1 MAIRKETVVIGGHLK
16 AREAGSGLPFKKVGL
31 VSTIQ
36 HATETNSLTLND
48 TTTPQGG
55 EYDSLDRVTSVALT
69 INFREIYSWVLGA
82 LVWGD
87 VTSVPAATHTAE
99 IKRAGVDGTIALEHM
114 PLTIAGVTNVVDGA
128 PGTVEF
134 VEFDDWNMT
143 GSGIEIVA
151 GGALEA
157 AIKAAEAT
165 TPAAPYLVAIDYSS
179 AVVDVIEA
187 LTNSGKTFEFLF
199 EGENAA
205 GTQKRVEARF
215 YQCRLNLAT
224 SMDWINTEDFGAF
237 EATAKVL
244 RDDTKVGAGTSKYFR
259 IKKELPAAA

>member
-1 MAIRKETVVIGGHLK
+1 MTIKKETVVIGGHLK
-16 AREAGSGLPFKKVGL
+16 AREYGSGLPFQKVGL

-36 HATETNSLTLND
+36 HATETNTLTLND

-55 EYDSLDRVTSVALT
+55 EYDSLDRVTGVTLN
-69 INFREIYSWVLGA
+69 INFREIFSWVFAA

-87 VTSVPAATHTAE
+87 VTNVAAATHTGE
-99 IKRAGVDGTIALEHM
+99 IKRAGVDGTIALDHM
-114 PLTIAGVTNVVDGA
+114 PLTISGVSNEASDTDFD
-128 PGTVEF
+128 ED
-134 VEFDDWNMT
+134 DDWIMT
-143 GSGIEIVA
+143 GSGIQVVA

-157 AIKAAEAT
+157 AIEAAGT
-165 TPAAPYLVAIDYSS
+165 TPYNVSVDYSS
-179 AVVDVIEA
+179 AEVDVIEA

-215 YQCRLNLAT
+215 FMCRLNLAT
-224 SMDWINTEDFGAF
+224 TMDWINTEDFGAF

-244 RDDTKVGAGTSKYFR
+244 RDDSRVGAGTSKYFR
-259 IKKELPAAA
+259 IKKEKAAA

>member
-1 MAIRKETVVIGGHLK
+1 MTIKKETVVIGGHLK
-16 AREAGSGLPFKKVGL
+16 AREQGSGLPFQKVGL

-55 EYDSLDRVTSVALT
+55 EYDSLDRVTGVTLN
-69 INFREIYSWVLGA
+69 INFREIFSWVFAA

-87 VTSVPAATHTAE
+87 VTNVAAATHTGE
-99 IKRAGVDGTIALEHM
+99 IKRAGVDGTIALDHM
-114 PLTIAGVTNVVDGA
+114 PLTISGVSNEAGDTDFD
-128 PGTVEF
+128 ED
-134 VEFDDWNMT
+134 DDWIMT
-143 GSGIEIVA
+143 GSGIQVVA

-157 AIKAAEAT
+157 AIEAAGT
-165 TPAAPYLVAIDYSS
+165 TPYNVSVDYSS
-179 AVVDVIEA
+179 AEVDVIEA

-215 YQCRLNLAT
+215 FMCRLNLAT
-224 SMDWINTEDFGAF
+224 TMDWINTEDFGAF

-244 RDDTKVGAGTSKYFR
+244 RDDSRVGAGTSKYFR
-259 IKKELPAAA
+259 IKKEKAAA

>member
-1 MAIRKETVVIGGHLK
+1 MTIKKETVVIGGHLK
-16 AREAGSGLPFKKVGL
+16 AREYGSGLPFQKVGL

-55 EYDSLDRVTSVALT
+55 EYDSLDRVTGVSLT
-69 INFREIYSWVLGA
+69 INFREIYSWVWAA

-87 VTSVPAATHTAE
+87 VTNVAAATHTGE
-99 IKRAGVDGTIALEHM
+99 IKRAGVDGTIALDHM
-114 PLTIAGVTNVVDGA
+114 PLTITGVSNEAGDTDFD
-128 PGTVEF
+128 ED
-134 VEFDDWNMT
+134 DDWIMT
-143 GSGIEIVA
+143 GSGIQVVA

-157 AIKAAEAT
+157 AIIAAGV
-165 TPAAPYLVAIDYSS
+165 TPYNVSVDYSS
-179 AVVDVIEA
+179 AAVDVIEA

-215 YQCRLNLAT
+215 FQCRLNLAT
-224 SMDWINTEDFGAF
+224 TMDWINTEDFGAF

-244 RDDTKVGAGTSKYFR
+244 RDDTRVGAGTSKYFR
-259 IKKELPAAA
+259 IKKEKAAA

>member
-1 MAIRKETVVIGGHLK
+1 MAIKKETVVIGGHLK
-16 AREAGSGLPFKKVGL
+16 AREYGSGLPFQKVGL

-55 EYDSLDRVTSVALT
+55 EYDSLDRVTGVTLN
-69 INFREIYSWVLGA
+69 INFREIFSWVFA
-82 LVWGD
+82 SLVWGD
-87 VTSVPAATHTAE
+87 VSNVAAATHTGE
-99 IKRAGVDGTIALEHM
+99 IKRAGVDGTIALDHM
-114 PLTIAGVTNVVDGA
+114 PLTISGVSNEAGDTDFD
-128 PGTVEF
+128 ED
-134 VEFDDWNMT
+134 DDWIMT
-143 GSGIEIVA
+143 GSGIQVVA

-157 AIKAAEAT
+157 AIEAAGV
-165 TPAAPYLVAIDYSS
+165 TPYNVSVDYSS
-179 AVVDVIEA
+179 AEVDVIEA

-215 YQCRLNLAT
+215 FMCRLNLAT
-224 SMDWINTEDFGAF
+224 TMDWINTEDFGAF

-244 RDDTKVGAGTSKYFR
+244 RDDNRVGAGTSKYFR
-259 IKKELPAAA
+259 IKKERAAA

>member
-1 MAIRKETVVIGGHLK
+1 MAIKKETVVIGGHLK
-16 AREAGSGLPFKKVGL
+16 AREYGSGLPFQKVGL

-55 EYDSLDRVTSVALT
+55 EYDSLDRVTGVTLN
-69 INFREIYSWVLGA
+69 INFREIFSWVFAA

-87 VTSVPAATHTAE
+87 VSNVAAATHTGE
-99 IKRAGVDGTIALEHM
+99 IKRAGVDGTIALDHM
-114 PLTIAGVTNVVDGA
+114 PLTISGVSNEAGDT
-128 PGTVEF
+128 
-134 VEFDDWNMT
+134 EFDEDDDWIMT
-143 GSGIEIVA
+143 GSGIQVVA

-157 AIKAAEAT
+157 AIEAAGV
-165 TPAAPYLVAIDYSS
+165 TPYNVSIDYSS
-179 AVVDVIEA
+179 AEVDVIEA

-215 YQCRLNLAT
+215 FMCRLNLAT
-224 SMDWINTEDFGAF
+224 TMDWINTEDFGAF

-244 RDDTKVGAGTSKYFR
+244 RDDNRVGAGTSKYFR
-259 IKKELPAAA
+259 IKKEKPAA

>member
-1 MAIRKETVVIGGHLK
+1 MAIKKETVVIGGHLK
-16 AREAGSGLPFKKVGL
+16 AREYGSGLPFQKVGL

-55 EYDSLDRVTSVALT
+55 EYDSLDRVTGVTLN
-69 INFREIYSWVLGA
+69 INFREIFSWVFAA

-87 VTSVPAATHTAE
+87 VSNVAAATHTGE
-99 IKRAGVDGTIALEHM
+99 IKRAGVDGTIALDHM
-114 PLTIAGVTNVVDGA
+114 PLTISGVSNEAGDT
-128 PGTVEF
+128 
-134 VEFDDWNMT
+134 EFDEDDDWIMT
-143 GSGIEIVA
+143 GSGIQVVA

-157 AIKAAEAT
+157 AIEAAGI
-165 TPAAPYLVAIDYSS
+165 TPYNVSVDYSS
-179 AVVDVIEA
+179 AEVDVIEA

-215 YQCRLNLAT
+215 FMCRLNLAT
-224 SMDWINTEDFGAF
+224 TMDWINTEDFGAF

-244 RDDTKVGAGTSKYFR
+244 RDDNRVGAGTSKYFR
-259 IKKELPAAA
+259 IKKEKAAA

>member
-1 MAIRKETVVIGGHLK
+1 MTIKKETVVIGGHLK
-16 AREAGSGLPFKKVGL
+16 AREYGSGLPFQKVGL

-55 EYDSLDRVTSVALT
+55 EYDSLDRVTGVTLN
-69 INFREIYSWVLGA
+69 INFREIFSWVFAA

-87 VTSVPAATHTAE
+87 VTNVAAATHTGE
-99 IKRAGVDGTIALEHM
+99 IKRAGVDGTIALDHM
-114 PLTIAGVTNVVDGA
+114 PLTISGVSNEAGDTDFD
-128 PGTVEF
+128 ED
-134 VEFDDWNMT
+134 DDWIMT
-143 GSGIEIVA
+143 GSGIQVVA

-157 AIKAAEAT
+157 AIEAAGT
-165 TPAAPYLVAIDYSS
+165 TPYNVSVDYSS
-179 AVVDVIEA
+179 AEVDVIEA

-215 YQCRLNLAT
+215 FMCRLNLAT
-224 SMDWINTEDFGAF
+224 TMDWINTEDFGAF

-244 RDDTKVGAGTSKYFR
+244 RDDSRVGAGTSKYFR
-259 IKKELPAAA
+259 IKKEKAAA

>member
-1 MAIRKETVVIGGHLK
+1 MTIKKETVVIGGHLK
-16 AREAGSGLPFKKVGL
+16 AREYGSGLPFQKVGL

-55 EYDSLDRVTSVALT
+55 EYDSLDRVTSVTLN
-69 INFREIYSWVLGA
+69 INFREIFSWVFAA

-87 VTSVPAATHTAE
+87 VTNVAAATHTGE
-99 IKRAGVDGTIALEHM
+99 IKRAGVDGTIALDHM
-114 PLTIAGVTNVVDGA
+114 PLTISGVSNEAGDTDFD
-128 PGTVEF
+128 ED
-134 VEFDDWNMT
+134 DDWIMT
-143 GSGIEIVA
+143 GSGIQVVA

-157 AIKAAEAT
+157 AIEAAGT
-165 TPAAPYLVAIDYSS
+165 TPYNVSVDYSS
-179 AVVDVIEA
+179 AEVDVIEA

-215 YQCRLNLAT
+215 FMCRLNLAT
-224 SMDWINTEDFGAF
+224 TMDWINTEDFGAF

-244 RDDTKVGAGTSKYFR
+244 RDDSRVGAGTSKYFR
-259 IKKELPAAA
+259 IKKEKAAA

>member
-1 MAIRKETVVIGGHLK
+1 MGIKKETVVIGGHLK
-16 AREAGSGLPFKKVGL
+16 LREYGSGLPFQKVGL

-36 HATETNSLTLND
+36 HATETNTLTLND

-55 EYDSLDRVTSVALT
+55 EYDSLDRVTSVTLT
-69 INFREIYSWVLGA
+69 INFREIFTWVLAA
-82 LVWGD
+82 LVWGSATE
-87 VTSVPAATHTAE
+87 VAAATHTGE
-99 IKRAGVDGTIALEHM
+99 IKRAGVDGTIALDHM
-114 PLTIAGVTNVVDGA
+114 PLTISGVSNEAGTTDFD
-128 PGTVEF
+128 ED
-134 VEFDDWNMT
+134 DDWIMT
-143 GSGIEIVA
+143 GSGIQVVP

-157 AIKAAEAT
+157 AIIAAGT
-165 TPAAPYLVAIDYSS
+165 TPYNVSVDYSS
-179 AVVDVIEA
+179 AAVDVIEA

-215 YQCRLNLAT
+215 FMCRLNLAT

-244 RDDTKVGAGTSKYFR
+244 RDDSRVGAGTSKYFR
-259 IKKELPAAA
+259 IKKEKASA

>member
-1 MAIRKETVVIGGHLK
+1 MAIKKETVVIGGHLK
-16 AREAGSGLPFKKVGL
+16 AREYGSGLPFQKVGL

-36 HATETNSLTLND
+36 HATETNTLTLND

-55 EYDSLDRVTSVALT
+55 EYDSLDRVTGVSLT
-69 INFREIYSWVLGA
+69 INFREIFTWVLAA
-82 LVWGD
+82 LVWGSATE
-87 VTSVPAATHTAE
+87 VAAATHTDE
-99 IKRAGVDGTIALEHM
+99 VKRAGVDGTIALDHM
-114 PLTIAGVTNVVDGA
+114 PLAVSAVTGPGA
-128 PGTVEF
+128 TELDPAI
-134 VEFDDWNMT
+134 EFDEDDDWIMT
-143 GSGIEIVA
+143 GSGIQVVP

-157 AIKAAEAT
+157 AIIAAGVN
-165 TPAAPYLVAIDYSS
+165 PYNVSVDYSS
-179 AVVDVIEA
+179 AAVDVIEA

-215 YQCRLNLAT
+215 FQCRLNLAT

-244 RDDTKVGAGTSKYFR
+244 RDDSRVGAGTSKYFR
-259 IKKELPAAA
+259 IKKEKAAA

>member
-1 MAIRKETVVIGGHLK
+1 MSIKKETVVIGGHLK
-16 AREAGSGLPFKKVGL
+16 AREYGSGLPFQKVGL

-55 EYDSLDRVTSVALT
+55 EYDSLDRVTGVTLN
-69 INFREIYSWVLGA
+69 INFREIFSWVFAA

-87 VTSVPAATHTAE
+87 VTNVAAATHTGE
-99 IKRAGVDGTIALEHM
+99 IKRAGVDGTIALDHM
-114 PLTIAGVTNVVDGA
+114 PLTISGVSNEAGDTDFD
-128 PGTVEF
+128 ED
-134 VEFDDWNMT
+134 DDWIMT
-143 GSGIEIVA
+143 GSGIQVVA

-157 AIKAAEAT
+157 AIEAAGT
-165 TPAAPYLVAIDYSS
+165 TPYNVSVDYSS
-179 AVVDVIEA
+179 AEVDVIEA

-215 YQCRLNLAT
+215 FMCRLNLAT
-224 SMDWINTEDFGAF
+224 TMDWINTEDFGAF

-244 RDDTKVGAGTSKYFR
+244 RDDSRVGAGTSKYFR
-259 IKKELPAAA
+259 IKKEKAAA

>member
-1 MAIRKETVVIGGHLK
+1 MAIKKETVLIGGHLK
-16 AREAGSGLPFKKVGL
+16 LREYGSGLPFQKVGL

-36 HATETNSLTLND
+36 HATETNTLTLND

-55 EYDSLDRVTSVALT
+55 EYDSLDRVTGVSLT
-69 INFREIYSWVLGA
+69 INFREIFTWVLAA
-82 LVWGD
+82 LVWGSATE
-87 VTSVPAATHTAE
+87 VAAATHTGE
-99 IKRAGVDGTIALEHM
+99 IKRAGVDGTIALDHM
-114 PLTIAGVTNVVDGA
+114 PLTISGVSNEAGTTDFD
-128 PGTVEF
+128 ED
-134 VEFDDWNMT
+134 DDWIMT
-143 GSGIEIVA
+143 GSGIQVVP

-157 AIKAAEAT
+157 AIIAAGT
-165 TPAAPYLVAIDYSS
+165 TPYNVSIDYSS
-179 AVVDVIEA
+179 AAVDVIEA

-215 YQCRLNLAT
+215 FMCRLNLAT

-244 RDDTKVGAGTSKYFR
+244 RDDSRVGAGTSKYFR
-259 IKKELPAAA
+259 IKKEKAAA

>member
-1 MAIRKETVVIGGHLK
+1 MTIKKETVVIGGHLK
-16 AREAGSGLPFKKVGL
+16 AREYGSGLPFQKVGL

-36 HATETNSLTLND
+36 HATETNTLTLND

-55 EYDSLDRVTSVALT
+55 EYDSLDRVTSVSLT
-69 INFREIYSWVLGA
+69 INFREIFTWVLAA
-82 LVWGD
+82 LVWGSATEVD
-87 VTSVPAATHTAE
+87 AATHTGE
-99 IKRAGVDGTIALEHM
+99 IKRAGVDGTIALDHM
-114 PLTIAGVTNVVDGA
+114 PLTISGVSNEAGTTDFD
-128 PGTVEF
+128 ED
-134 VEFDDWNMT
+134 DDWIMT
-143 GSGIEIVA
+143 GSGIQVVP

-157 AIKAAEAT
+157 AIIAAGT
-165 TPAAPYLVAIDYSS
+165 TPYNVSIDYSS
-179 AVVDVIEA
+179 AAVDVIEA

-215 YQCRLNLAT
+215 FMCRLNLAT

-244 RDDTKVGAGTSKYFR
+244 RDDSRVGGGTSKYFR
-259 IKKELPAAA
+259 IKKEKAAA

>member
-1 MAIRKETVVIGGHLK
+1 MAIKKETVVIGGHLK
-16 AREAGSGLPFKKVGL
+16 AREYGSGLPFQKVGL

-55 EYDSLDRVTSVALT
+55 EYDSLDRVTGVTLN
-69 INFREIYSWVLGA
+69 INFREIFSWVFAA

-87 VTSVPAATHTAE
+87 VSNVAAATHTGE
-99 IKRAGVDGTIALEHM
+99 IKRAGVDGTIALDHM
-114 PLTIAGVTNVVDGA
+114 PLTISGVSNEAGDT
-128 PGTVEF
+128 
-134 VEFDDWNMT
+134 EFDEDDDWVMT
-143 GSGIEIVA
+143 GSGIQVVA

-157 AIKAAEAT
+157 AIEAAGV
-165 TPAAPYLVAIDYSS
+165 TPYNVSVDYSS
-179 AVVDVIEA
+179 AEVDVIEA

-215 YQCRLNLAT
+215 FMCRLNLAT
-224 SMDWINTEDFGAF
+224 TMDWINTEDFGAF

-244 RDDTKVGAGTSKYFR
+244 RDDNRVGAGTSKYFR
-259 IKKELPAAA
+259 IKKEKAAA